1 MSENKKQVSDKQ
13 QNGNDLL
20 ADVSS
25 SFEYGCP
32 QCCSKNIIE
41 IGNNHD
47 KTNDEMEY
55 LEFYKCLDCGFEF
68 VE

>member
-1 MSENKKQVSDKQ
+1 MSTKVENKENV
-13 QNGNDLL
+13 GNDTIHS
-20 ADVSS
+20 VSG
-25 SFEYGCP
+25 SFECGCP